1 MGFMTRML
9 AERLTFCPKYLA
21 HGEWERDDREPSHRT
36 VGVYAYD
43 THRGPALLERRERKN
58 MPQCSIPQSAGQRS
72 EKVGCALIPSQIIL
86 THKAH
91 AL

>member
-1 MGFMTRML
+1 MTRML
-9 AERLTFCPKYLA
+9 AERLTFCHESLVYVDWAK
-21 HGEWERDDREPSHRT
+21 DDREPSHRT
-36 VGVYAYD
+36 AGVYAYD
-43 THRGPALLERRERKN
+43 TRHGPALLDRRERKDL
-58 MPQCSIPQSAGQRS
+58 PQCSFLQSAGQRS